1 MITIR
6 PSDARGEADHGW
18 LKARH
23 TFSFSDYYDDAWM
36 GYSSLRVINE
46 DRVAPGAGFAPH
58 GHRDMEIIT
67 YVLDGALR
75 HRDSTG
81 GGAILPHGE
90 LQVMTAG
97 SGIRHSEMNA
107 SQTDGVH
114 LLQIWIVPAQPGGE
128 PGYQQKP
135 LEEARLREGW
145 TTVVAPT
152 GEGTPFTIKADARL
166 SVAWPKAG
174 TRLSRHLQAGRR
186 YFLHVAVGEV
196 RLGDKMLQAGDAAI
210 LERED
215 ALDLDV
221 TTPSELL
228 LFDLA

>member
-23 TFSFSDYYDDAWM
+23 TFSFSDFYDPKWM

-46 DRVAPGAGFAPH
+46 DRVAPGGGFAPH

-67 YVLDGALR
+67 YVLEGALR

-107 SQTDGVH
+107 SQSDGVH
-114 LLQIWIVPAQPGGE
+114 LLQIWIAPDAPGGE

-135 LEEARLREGW
+135 LDAETLRSGW
-145 TTVVAPT
+145 ATIVAPP
-152 GEGTPFTIKADARL
+152 GHSTPFTIRADAKL
-166 SVAWPKAG
+166 DVAWPQTSA
-174 TRLSRHLQAGRR
+174 RLERSLDPGRR
-186 YFLHVAVGEV
+186 YFLHVATGAVTLEGKP
-196 RLGDKMLQAGDAAI
+196 LAAGDAAL
-210 LERED
+210 LEGESRLGLNVEQ
-215 ALDLDV
+215 A
-221 TTPSELL
+221 SELL
-228 LFDLA
+228 LFDLP